1 LAECYLPPYFIT
13 DLPKNVDVRKRRRN
27 IMAKSRTEL
36 MYDRLRDL
44 QSTTPEIEA
53 SAVVSVD
60 GLIMASSL
68 PAGVEED
75 RVSAMS
81 AAMLSLGERISTE
94 LGRGGL
100 DQVYVKG
107 NSGYVIL
114 MSVGEEAVLT
124 TLVREGAKL
133 GLIFL
138 DMRRTADDLD
148 NLV

>member
-1 LAECYLPPYFIT
+1 
-13 DLPKNVDVRKRRRN
+13 
-27 IMAKSRTEL
+27 MAKSRTEL
-36 MYDRLRDL
+36 MVERLRDL
-44 QSTTPEIEA
+44 QGTTPEIEA

-81 AAMLSLGERISTE
+81 AAMLSLGERISGE
-94 LGRGGL
+94 LGRGIL

-107 NSGYVIL
+107 ENGYVIL

-124 TLVREGAKL
+124 TLVRQNAKL

-138 DMRRTADDLD
+138 DMRRSADDLEK
-148 NLV
+148 LV